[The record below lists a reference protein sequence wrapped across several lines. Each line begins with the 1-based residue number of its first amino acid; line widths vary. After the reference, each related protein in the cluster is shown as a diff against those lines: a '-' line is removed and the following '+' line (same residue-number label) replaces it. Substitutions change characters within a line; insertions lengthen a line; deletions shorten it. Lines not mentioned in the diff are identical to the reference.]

1 MRRGKVG
8 LTLGESEEE
17 LPARARAPRCR
28 AHGLGGRRR
37 VKVSLDGGGS
47 LPGGGRP
54 SRGAGLRPPSASA
67 ILNSH
72 G

>member
-8 LTLGESEEE
+8 LTLGEGEEE
-17 LPARARAPRCR
+17 LPAPASSEALSARAGR
-28 AHGLGGRRR
+28 RRR
-37 VKVSLDGGGS
+37 VKVSLDWGGS

-54 SRGAGLRPPSASA
+54 SWGTGLRPPSASA
-67 ILNSH
+67 ILKRH